1 MATILA
7 RGPRFDGSN
16 LTGRL
21 TKALFEREPSH
32 WGFDHDDEWL
42 ALRLCRIVRTFTF
55 IETRLFSRLIYE
67 YLSEED
73 YSDLQAHLTAWPEAG
88 DVVPGTGGVR
98 KIRWAAKGEVN
109 EAEFGS
115 YTWRVSPRK

>member
-1 MATILA
+1 M
-7 RGPRFDGSN
+7 
-16 LTGRL
+16 
-21 TKALFEREPSH
+21 
-32 WGFDHDDEWL
+32 
-42 ALRLCRIVRTFTF
+42 FTF

-98 KIRWAAKGEVN
+98 KVRWAAKGRGKRGGVRVVYVARVAREVIWLLTIYAKHEVESIPAN
-109 EAEFGS
+109 
-115 YTWRVSPRK
+115 VLRKIREELEK